1 MMFTALPACLSC
13 GHPVESVSWERP
25 EARLVE
31 GWHGASLLVVD
42 PGVLYTVRCHGR
54 SWTFADGL
62 PAEVG
67 GKDQPG
73 VASDGRFTSA
83 GQRR

>member
-1 MMFTALPACLSC
+1 MFTALPACLTC
-13 GHPVESVSWERP
+13 AHPVESVSWERP

-31 GWHGASLLVVD
+31 GGMGASLLVVD

-54 SWTFADGL
+54 IWTFADGL

-73 VASDGRFTSA
+73 VASDELFTSA
-83 GQRR
+83 ARRR